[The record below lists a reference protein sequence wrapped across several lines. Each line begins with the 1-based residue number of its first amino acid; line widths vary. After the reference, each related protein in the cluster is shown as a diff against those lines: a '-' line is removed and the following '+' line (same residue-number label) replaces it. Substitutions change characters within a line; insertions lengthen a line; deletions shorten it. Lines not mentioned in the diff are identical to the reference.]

1 MDEEARDPRVR
12 LHPCAGA
19 RPPHPGGPT
28 QQRHAWG
35 RGCAVGAPF
44 RPPGG
49 CLATGASPSSGVHGP
64 QPPLPATAKL
74 RPRPPRF
81 PAPREGRRHFRL
93 RRTAPPS
100 PEASRTPRTPS
111 PRDPRTPRGSL
122 APRRPAHTATPSPR
136 PSLTG
141 GPLGP
146 PRAQSSPVRAPACP
160 PAGSATP
167 LRYAGGQPA
176 DALLSRGSASE
187 TPPGRSGG
195 RGSGGSGRGRGSRT
209 GRSGRGT
216 QARARSRTHRHW
228 HERGPGRTWAL
239 LVCSCGWGKL
249 RVRPECWEE
258 APPTRGGVPS
268 DSQWAGLRG
277 CGESRKRG
285 PPGLTSVV
293 LRWARAAASPLG
305 EVRGLLLS

>member
-187 TPPGRSGG
+187 TPPGEVAAAVAGAAAEGAGAEPAEAAGARKLVHAHARTGTGTSAAPEGRGPCWFVAVGGANCACAQSAGKRHRPLGAGSQVTASGRVSVAVGRAGSAGLQALPRLFSGG
-195 RGSGGSGRGRGSRT
+195 PALR
-209 GRSGRGT
+209 
-216 QARARSRTHRHW
+216 RALW
-228 HERGPGRTWAL
+228 ER
-239 LVCSCGWGKL
+239 CGDF
-249 RVRPECWEE
+249 
-258 APPTRGGVPS
+258 S
-268 DSQWAGLRG
+268 
-277 CGESRKRG
+277 
-285 PPGLTSVV
+285 
-293 LRWARAAASPLG
+293 
-305 EVRGLLLS
+305 